1 MTTIDHF
8 AETYHGDARPVDEVI
23 DRWVLEKR
31 VADFLGARILG
42 GVMIAD
48 LMVGDRLV
56 DTIPPDVKAGFF
68 HLMGDQAATREEVA
82 QIIIQKAADSR
93 EAVVGLMNKI
103 QGQLGE
109 DAFVRAV
116 GHAAALAPSGSQE
129 GWDIVVHHEGFSQYV
144 QVKVYKNAN
153 KAIQALNELQQKVD
167 AGQLHDGAHVIHSVD
182 FAVNADIYDD
192 VSRKASELGFR
203 AHILNL
209 GVTRDDLRDHLNQAV
224 DHVSGAPLHHFFHEL
239 LGGVESSAALH
250 AAANAFLVYKGAK
263 EAAVAVEDAAYS
275 TLVSAGG
282 LLAAHAT
289 DALAVHAAMFAGLEK
304 AAAILSGPA
313 GAVVIFGVG
322 MGARGLLRRIADRR
336 HVAKR
341 LRDGNARFLEL
352 VETLASYG
360 QTEVLA
366 AT

>member
-8 AETYHGDARPVDEVI
+8 VEAYHGDARPVDEVI

-31 VADFLGARILG
+31 VADFLGAGILG

-56 DTIPPDVKAGFF
+56 DTISPDVKAGFF

-129 GWDIVVHHEGFSQYV
+129 GWDIVVRHEGLQYV

-153 KAIQALNELQQKVD
+153 RAVQALNELQQKVD

-224 DHVSGAPLHHFFHEL
+224 DHVSGAPFHHFFHEL

-289 DALAVHAAMFAGLEK
+289 DALAVHAVMFAGLEK

-341 LRDGNARFLEL
+341 LRDSNARLLEL
-352 VETLASYG
+352 VEALASYG
-360 QTEVLA
+360 QTAALA